1 MHVDFLEVATY
12 NSVNFTMVA
21 RIADSLRL
29 RKISYTFYLRV
40 TAGASSIFTGPFV
53 LNVYCGLNS
62 AIITESTYEV
72 TQVVQVGE

>member
-12 NSVNFTMVA
+12 DLANLTMVA
-21 RIADSLRL
+21 RVADSLRL
-29 RKISYTFYLRV
+29 RKLSYIFYLRV

-62 AIITESTYEV
+62 AIITESTYEP

>member
-12 NSVNFTMVA
+12 DLANLTMVA
-21 RIADSLRL
+21 RVADSLRL
-29 RKISYTFYLRV
+29 RKLSYTFYLRV

-62 AIITESTYEV
+62 AIITESTYEP